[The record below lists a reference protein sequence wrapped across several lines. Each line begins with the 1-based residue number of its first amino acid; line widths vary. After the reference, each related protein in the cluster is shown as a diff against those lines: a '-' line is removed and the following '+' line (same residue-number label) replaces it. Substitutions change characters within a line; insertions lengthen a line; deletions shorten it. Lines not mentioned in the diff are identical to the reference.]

1 MAMVITGIVVSVL
14 GFILMGLT
22 YFLPAPWRHRVMQ
35 RNTNQLQR
43 MVDEG
48 DLGEYGEGAVERFHR
63 AIIQQREEWKGPV
76 PFVRT
81 SVVLIVA
88 GIILVILGAVFE

>member
-1 MAMVITGIVVSVL
+1 MVITGTVVSVL
-14 GFILMGLT
+14 GCILLGLT
-22 YFLPAPWRHRVMQ
+22 YILPVPWRHRVMK

-63 AIIQQREEWKGPV
+63 AIAQQREEWKGPV
-76 PFVRT
+76 PLVRT
-81 SVVLIVA
+81 SAVLIVA
-88 GIILVILGAVFE
+88 GITLVVLGAVLE